1 MDALTHP
8 DDNSRYDRKT
18 LVAAALLLVGFAALV
33 YFLPP
38 LMLMLGGDN
47 RWIAG
52 AAIAFVL
59 VLPFAGLWLRGRY
72 RRKRD

>member
-1 MDALTHP
+1 MTAP
-8 DDNSRYDRKT
+8 NDNGRYDRKT
-18 LVAAALLLVGFAALV
+18 LVTAALLLVGFGALV

-38 LMLMLGGDN
+38 LMLMLGGNN

-52 AAIAFVL
+52 AVLAAVL